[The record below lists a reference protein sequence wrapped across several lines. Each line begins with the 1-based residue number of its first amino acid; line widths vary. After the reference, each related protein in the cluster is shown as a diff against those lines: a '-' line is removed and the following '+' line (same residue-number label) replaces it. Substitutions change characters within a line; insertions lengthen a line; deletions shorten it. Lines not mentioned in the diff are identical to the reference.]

1 MGVTLLQSLNV
12 PPDKT
17 APQVV
22 EIIQRRISHLGAVK
36 TGQFLVDCETYT
48 STSSLQ
54 SSLPGAAG
62 KFGKTFHVLHN
73 SEHPAT
79 VFTVLEPPPQPAPPP
94 PPPPPAGAAA
104 PPPQPPV
111 QPPNKRLTFTSD
123 TLFDLLLLKLEKFYQ
138 KKLKIES
145 KGARYELRDF
155 VVKLGIVTA
164 ASSVKG
170 ILIEVE
176 YLPCVGINAC
186 WDLINEFAQSFI
198 GSEVSGQLKP
208 YLKDKTPNEVYTPA
222 DTIHQYLEH
231 FITFRKTGLLGGS
244 SQQQQGATPQR

>member
-1 MGVTLLQSLNV
+1 MGVTLLQSLTV
-12 PPDKT
+12 PADKT
-17 APQVV
+17 APQFI
-22 EIIQRRISHLGAVK
+22 EIIQRRISNLGAVK

-54 SSLPGAAG
+54 SSLPGAAA

-79 VFTVLEPPPQPAPPP
+79 VFTILEPPPQQAGPPP
-94 PPPPPAGAAA
+94 GA
-104 PPPQPPV
+104 PQ
-111 QPPNKRLTFTSD
+111 QPHQQPHSKRLTFTSD

-138 KKLKIES
+138 KRLKIES
-145 KGARYELRDF
+145 KGTRYELGDF

-176 YLPCVGINAC
+176 YLPCVGVHAC
-186 WDLINEFAQSFI
+186 WDLITEFAQGFI
-198 GSEVSGQLKP
+198 GSEVTGQLKP
-208 YLKDKTPNEVYTPA
+208 YLKEKNPNEVYTPA

-231 FITFRKTGLLGGS
+231 FITFRKTGLTN
-244 SQQQQGATPQR
+244 SQQQQQGGTPQR

>member
-94 PPPPPAGAAA
+94 PPPAGAAA
-104 PPPQPPV
+104 PPPQPV

-155 VVKLGIVTA
+155 VVKVMFCFLLLLLVLCVLCSFYVQTYMQGFFFDT
-164 ASSVKG
+164 
-170 ILIEVE
+170 
-176 YLPCVGINAC
+176 LP
-186 WDLINEFAQSFI
+186 
-198 GSEVSGQLKP
+198 
-208 YLKDKTPNEVYTPA
+208 
-222 DTIHQYLEH
+222 
-231 FITFRKTGLLGGS
+231 GGK
-244 SQQQQGATPQR
+244 

>member
-1 MGVTLLQSLNV
+1 MGVTLLQSLTV
-12 PPDKT
+12 PADKT
-17 APQVV
+17 APQFI
-22 EIIQRRISHLGAVK
+22 ELIQRRISNLGAVK

-54 SSLPGAAG
+54 SSLPGAAA

-79 VFTVLEPPPQPAPPP
+79 VFTILEPPPQPAPPP
-94 PPPPPAGAAA
+94 GGA
-104 PPPQPPV
+104 PLQTQQPQG
-111 QPPNKRLTFTSD
+111 KRLTFTSD

-138 KKLKIES
+138 KRLKIES
-145 KGARYELRDF
+145 KGTRYELGDF

-176 YLPCVGINAC
+176 YLPCVGVHAC
-186 WDLINEFAQSFI
+186 WDLINEFAQGFI

-208 YLKDKTPNEVYTPA
+208 YLKEKNPNEVYTPA

-231 FITFRKTGLLGGS
+231 FITFRKTGLTNPQGQG
-244 SQQQQGATPQR
+244 QGATPQR